1 MMEWLSNKALMS
13 AIKKVQRSGQALYAS
28 CLMKKIIAA
37 DTIIEVFDRYNIDF
51 SVKPCRAG
59 PDAHKMVLVQFHHG
73 RNSWMYLRI
82 SRISFTIC
90 ANASQLLVKDCHTH
104 TKRIPCLVGSGN
116 SKIII
121 FHAVSFDKVLRNQ
134 IEMGV

>member
-1 MMEWLSNKALMS
+1 MMEWLSYKAIMS
-13 AIKKVQRSGQALYAS
+13 AIKKIQRSGQALYVS
-28 CLMKKIIAA
+28 GLMKKIIAA

-51 SVKPCRAG
+51 YVKPCRAG
-59 PDAHKMVLVQFHHG
+59 PDAHHG

-82 SRISFTIC
+82 SRISFTIY
-90 ANASQLLVKDCHTH
+90 ANASQLLVKDCHTR

-116 SKIII
+116 STIII
-121 FHAVSFDKVLRNQ
+121 FHAVSFDNVLRNQ